1 MTRNLNRLLNPS
13 SIAFIGGNE
22 CAIAIR
28 RTRELG
34 FTGKIYAVHPKR
46 EELSGIPTLKSADE
60 IPEAVDAAFIA
71 VKREPT
77 IEVVRTLRAKGA
89 GGAVIYAAGF
99 AETGNADLQTA
110 LLAAAD
116 GMPLMGPN
124 CYGFVNTLSRAAL
137 WPDETGLEPVPRG
150 VALVTQS
157 GNIACNFTM
166 MRRGLPVA
174 AVFSIGNQ
182 VDVGMHDMVET
193 LSADPR
199 ISAIGLHVEGLP
211 DVAAF
216 ARAAAL
222 ARQRKVPIV
231 ILKTGRSEQGAKV
244 AMSHTSSLA
253 GADQLYDALFERY
266 GVARMTSVSAFA
278 ETLKFLHNGGPTGGS
293 HLVSLSCSGGEA
305 ALVAD
310 MAMDRNVSFPPFD
323 AATKPRVTATL
334 NEYVA
339 IDNPLDYHTFIWGQ
353 PEKLTAT
360 FTEVLKG
367 GFDVGMVIL
376 DTPTHPK
383 MKPDSWAMTAR
394 AMADAATAT
403 GARAAVVATLSEGM
417 PLDLAD
423 ELSARG
429 VAPMMGLD
437 DALTAFEAA
446 AKIGQNWARA
456 EEPVPMRPPELRGA
470 NARTLSE
477 HEGKQLLKP
486 FGLPVPDGI
495 LCKAADAVAAAEKL
509 GYPVTLKVSSA
520 AIAHK
525 TEAGG
530 VALNLRTPAEVA
542 AAAERM
548 AKLAPDVLVERMVTG
563 AVAELIIGL
572 TSDPQFGTAL
582 VIGAG
587 GVLTELLKDSSAL
600 ILPTSRP
607 EIERAL
613 RRLKVWKLVEG
624 FRGKS
629 GDQEAVI
636 RAVEAVAAFAEAHRG
651 LIEELDVN
659 PLLVLSPGRRRRRRA
674 DQDEDCM
681 MVWKPPSSPCR
692 DLLPWLCHGRRH
704 NRARAFSHPLDG
716 RRWPTGRMRALFGH
730 ETATDFRCTERN
742 T

>member
-1 MTRNLNRLLNPS
+1 MKNLSRLLNPS
-13 SIAFIGGNE
+13 SIAFVGGNE

-46 EELSGIPTLKSADE
+46 EELSGVPTLKSVGD
-60 IPEAVDAAFIA
+60 IPEPVDAAFIA
-71 VKREPT
+71 VKNEPT
-77 IEVVRTLRAKGA
+77 IGVVRALAAKGC

-99 AETGNADLQTA
+99 AETGNTELQHQ
-110 LLAAAD
+110 LLAAAN

-150 VALVTQS
+150 VALITQS

-166 MRRGLPVA
+166 MMRGLPVA

-211 DVAAF
+211 DVPAF
-216 ARAAAL
+216 ARAAAI
-222 ARQRKVPIV
+222 ARKRKVPIV
-231 ILKTGRSEQGAKV
+231 VLKTGRSEQGAKV

-253 GADQLYDALFERY
+253 GADTLYDALFERY
-266 GVARMTSVSAFA
+266 GIARMKSVSAFA
-278 ETLKFLHNGGPTGGS
+278 ETLKFLHNGGPIADS
-293 HLVSLSCSGGEA
+293 RLVSLSCSGGEA

-310 MAMDRNVSFPPFD
+310 MALEKKVSFPPFN
-323 AATKPRVTATL
+323 AETKPRIAATL

-360 FTEVLKG
+360 FTQVLKG

-383 MKPDSWAMTAR
+383 MKPDSWATTAR
-394 AMADAATAT
+394 AMAAASQAT
-403 GARAAVVATLSEGM
+403 GARAAVVASLSEGM
-417 PLDLAD
+417 PLPLAD
-423 ELSARG
+423 ELSDLG

-446 AKIGQNWARA
+446 AFIGRNWART
-456 EEPVPMRPPELRGA
+456 EDPPEMLPPVFRGA
-470 NARTLSE
+470 DAHIFTE
-477 HEGKQLLKP
+477 YKAKQLLKAH
-486 FGLPVPDGI
+486 GLSVPDGI
-495 LCKAADAVAAAEKL
+495 VCPASEAVAAAEKL

-520 AIAHK
+520 AISHK

-530 VALNLRTPAEVA
+530 VVLNLRTAAEVEDA
-542 AAAERM
+542 ARSMAE
-548 AKLAPDVLVERMVTG
+548 LAPDVLVERMVTG

-582 VIGAG
+582 VVGAG
-587 GVLTELLKDSSAL
+587 GILTELLKDSVTL
-600 ILPTSRP
+600 ILPTTRT

-613 RRLKVWKLVEG
+613 KTLKVWPLVEG

-629 GDQEAVI
+629 GDSQAVI
-636 RAVEAVAAFAEAHRG
+636 AAVEAVARFADANRG
-651 LIEELDVN
+651 LVEELDVN
-659 PLLVLSPGRRRRRRA
+659 PLLVL
-674 DQDEDCM
+674 
-681 MVWKPPSSPCR
+681 K
-692 DLLPWLCHGRRH
+692 
-704 NRARAFSHPLDG
+704 DG
-716 RRWPTGRMRALFGH
+716 AVAVDALIKMR
-730 ETATDFRCTERN
+730 TP
-742 T
+742 

>member
-1 MTRNLNRLLNPS
+1 MKNLTRLLNPK

-28 RTRELG
+28 RTTELG
-34 FTGKIYAVHPKR
+34 FSGTIYAVNPKR
-46 EELSGIPTLKSADE
+46 DELSGVPTLKSPED

-71 VKREPT
+71 VKNEPT
-77 IEVVRTLRAKGA
+77 IEVVRALAAKGC

-99 AETGNADLQTA
+99 AETGNSELQRK
-110 LLAAAD
+110 LLAAAN

-137 WPDETGLEPVPRG
+137 WPDETGLEPVERG
-150 VALVTQS
+150 VALITQS

-166 MRRGLPVA
+166 MMRGLPVA

-216 ARAAAL
+216 AKAAAL
-222 ARQRKVPIV
+222 ARQRRVPIV
-231 ILKTGRSEQGAKV
+231 VLKTGRSEQGAKV

-253 GADQLYDALFERY
+253 GADTLYDALFERY
-266 GVARMTSVSAFA
+266 GIARMKSVSAFA
-278 ETLKFLHNGGPTGGS
+278 ETLKFLHNGGPIADS
-293 HLVSLSCSGGEA
+293 RLVSLSCSGGEA

-310 MAMDRNVSFPPFD
+310 MALEKKVSFPPFN
-323 AATKPRVTATL
+323 AATKPRVAATL

-367 GFDVGMVIL
+367 GFDVSMVIL

-383 MKPDSWAMTAR
+383 MKPEAWATTAR
-394 AMADAATAT
+394 AMAAASKAT
-403 GARAAVVATLSEGM
+403 GARAAVVASLSEGM
-417 PLDLAD
+417 PLSLAA
-423 ELSARG
+423 ELSESG

-446 AKIGQNWARA
+446 AFIGRNWSRA
-456 EEPVPMRPPELRGA
+456 EVPPEMLAPLIHGHDEHVF
-470 NARTLSE
+470 SE
-477 HEGKQLLKP
+477 SAAKELLKKH
-486 FGLPVPDGI
+486 GLSVPEGI
-495 LCKAADAVAAAEKL
+495 VCPAEDAVAAAEKL

-530 VALNLRTPAEVA
+530 VALNLRTADEVREA
-542 AAAERM
+542 AQRM

-582 VIGAG
+582 VVGAG
-587 GVLTELLKDSSAL
+587 GILTELLKDTVTL
-600 ILPTSRP
+600 ILPTTRA

-613 RRLKVWKLVEG
+613 KTLKVWTLVEG

-629 GDQEAVI
+629 GDQQSVF
-636 RAVEAVAAFAEAHRG
+636 RAVEAVADFANTHRG
-651 LIEELDVN
+651 LVEELDVN
-659 PLLVLSPGRRRRRRA
+659 PLLVLKDGAVAVDALIKMR
-674 DQDEDCM
+674 
-681 MVWKPPSSPCR
+681 KP
-692 DLLPWLCHGRRH
+692 
-704 NRARAFSHPLDG
+704 
-716 RRWPTGRMRALFGH
+716 
-730 ETATDFRCTERN
+730 
-742 T
+742 

>member
-1 MTRNLNRLLNPS
+1 M
-13 SIAFIGGNE
+13 
-22 CAIAIR
+22 
-28 RTRELG
+28 
-34 FTGKIYAVHPKR
+34 HPKR
-46 EELSGIPTLKSADE
+46 DELSGVPTLKSPDD

-71 VKREPT
+71 VKNEPT
-77 IEVVRTLRAKGA
+77 IDVVRALAAKGC

-99 AETGNADLQTA
+99 AETGNTELQRK
-110 LLAAAD
+110 LLAAAN

-137 WPDETGLEPVPRG
+137 WPDETGLEPVERG
-150 VALVTQS
+150 VALITQS

-166 MRRGLPVA
+166 MMRGLPVA

-216 ARAAAL
+216 AKAASL

-231 ILKTGRSEQGAKV
+231 VLKTGRSEQGAKV

-253 GADQLYDALFERY
+253 GADTLYDALFERY
-266 GVARMTSVSAFA
+266 GIARMKSVSAFA
-278 ETLKFLHNGGPTGGS
+278 ETLKFLHNGGPIADS
-293 HLVSLSCSGGEA
+293 RLVSLSCSGGEA

-310 MAMDRNVSFPPFD
+310 MALEKNVSFPPFN
-323 AATKPRVTATL
+323 AATKPRVAATL

-353 PEKLTAT
+353 PDKLTAT

-383 MKPDSWAMTAR
+383 MKPEAWATTAR
-394 AMADAATAT
+394 AMAAASKAT
-403 GARAAVVATLSEGM
+403 GARAAVVASLSEGM
-417 PLDLAD
+417 PLPLAD
-423 ELSARG
+423 ELSESG

-446 AKIGQNWARA
+446 AFIGRNWARTETLPDMLPPLTKGS
-456 EEPVPMRPPELRGA
+456 EERIF
-470 NARTLSE
+470 SE
-477 HEGKQLLKP
+477 SAAKALLKKH
-486 FGLPVPDGI
+486 GLSVPEGI
-495 LCKAADAVAAAEKL
+495 VCPAEDAVAAAEKL

-530 VALNLRTPAEVA
+530 VALNLRTADEVRE
-542 AAAERM
+542 AAERM

-582 VIGAG
+582 VVGAG
-587 GVLTELLKDSSAL
+587 GILTELLKDSVTL
-600 ILPTSRP
+600 ILPTTRT

-613 RRLKVWKLVEG
+613 KTLKVWTLVEG

-629 GDQEAVI
+629 GDQQAVF
-636 RAVEAVAAFAEAHRG
+636 RAVEAVADFANANRG
-651 LIEELDVN
+651 LVEEVDVN
-659 PLLVLSPGRRRRRRA
+659 PLLVLKDGAIAVDALIKMR
-674 DQDEDCM
+674 
-681 MVWKPPSSPCR
+681 KP
-692 DLLPWLCHGRRH
+692 
-704 NRARAFSHPLDG
+704 
-716 RRWPTGRMRALFGH
+716 
-730 ETATDFRCTERN
+730 
-742 T
+742 

>member
-1 MTRNLNRLLNPS
+1 MPGTSPGMTEFGVCTFSPVMAGLVPAICEASDSDENLNRLLNPS
-13 SIAFIGGNE
+13 SIAFVGGNE

-28 RTRELG
+28 RTQELG
-34 FTGKIYAVHPKR
+34 FTGKLHAVHPKR
-46 EELSGIPTLKSADE
+46 EDLSGIPTLKSSEDL
-60 IPEAVDAAFIA
+60 PEGIDAAFVA

-77 IEVVRTLRAKGA
+77 IEVVRTLRAKGC

-99 AETGNADLQTA
+99 AETGNADLQRQ
-110 LLAAAD
+110 LLDAAD

-137 WPDETGLEPVPRG
+137 WPDETGLEPVERG
-150 VALVTQS
+150 VALITQS

-166 MRRGLPVA
+166 MMRGLPVA

-193 LSADPR
+193 LSEDPR

-211 DVAAF
+211 DVPAF
-216 ARAAAL
+216 ARAASL
-222 ARQRKVPIV
+222 ARKRKVPIV
-231 ILKTGRSEQGAKV
+231 VLKTGRSEQGAKV

-253 GADQLYDALFERY
+253 GADTLYDALFERY
-266 GVARMTSVSAFA
+266 GVARMKSVSAFA
-278 ETLKFLHNGGPTGGS
+278 ETLKFLHNGGPIKDS
-293 HLVSLSCSGGEA
+293 RLVSLSCSGGEA

-310 MAMDRNVSFPPFD
+310 MALEKKVSFPPFNTE
-323 AATKPRVTATL
+323 TKPRVAATL

-383 MKPDSWAMTAR
+383 MKPDSWAITAR
-394 AMADAATAT
+394 AMAAASKAT
-403 GARAAVVATLSEGM
+403 GARAAVVASLSEGM
-417 PLDLAD
+417 PLSLAA
-423 ELSARG
+423 ELSASG

-446 AKIGQNWARA
+446 ASIGRNWARD
-456 EEPVPMRPPELRGA
+456 EEPPEMLPPITKGCGERV
-470 NARTLSE
+470 LSE
-477 HEGKQLLKP
+477 FEAKQLLKRH
-486 FGLPVPDGI
+486 GLSVPEGAV
-495 LCKAADAVAAAEKL
+495 CKAADAIAAAERL
-509 GYPVTLKVSSA
+509 GYPVTLKTSSA

-530 VALNLRTPAEVA
+530 VALNLKSAAEVEA
-542 AAAERM
+542 AALRM
-548 AKLAPDVLVERMVTG
+548 AKLAPDVLVERMVAG

-572 TSDPQFGTAL
+572 KSDPQFGTAL
-582 VIGAG
+582 VVGAG
-587 GVLTELLKDSSAL
+587 GILTELLKDSVTL
-600 ILPTSRP
+600 ILPTTRS

-613 RRLKVWKLVEG
+613 KTLKVWKLVEG

-629 GDQEAVI
+629 GDQTAVI
-636 RAVEAVAAFAEAHRG
+636 DAVEAVAAFADAHRG

-659 PLLVLSPGRRRRRRA
+659 PLLVL
-674 DQDEDCM
+674 
-681 MVWKPPSSPCR
+681 PSGAVAV
-692 DLLPWLCHGRRH
+692 DALL
-704 NRARAFSHPLDG
+704 
-716 RRWPTGRMRALFGH
+716 RMREA
-730 ETATDFRCTERN
+730 
-742 T
+742 

>member
-1 MTRNLNRLLNPS
+1 MKNLTRLLNPK

-28 RTRELG
+28 RTKELG
-34 FTGKIYAVHPKR
+34 FTGTIYAVHPKR
-46 EELSGIPTLKSADE
+46 DELSGVPTLKSPED
-60 IPEAVDAAFIA
+60 IPETVDAAFIA
-71 VKREPT
+71 VKNEPT
-77 IEVVRTLRAKGA
+77 IEVVRALAAKGC

-99 AETGNADLQTA
+99 AETGNTELQRK
-110 LLAAAD
+110 LLEAAN

-137 WPDETGLEPVPRG
+137 WPDETGLEPVERG
-150 VALVTQS
+150 VALITQS

-166 MRRGLPVA
+166 MMRGLPVA

-222 ARQRKVPIV
+222 ARRRKVPIV
-231 ILKTGRSEQGAKV
+231 VLKTGRSEQGAKV

-253 GADQLYDALFERY
+253 GADTLYDALFERY
-266 GVARMTSVSAFA
+266 GVARMKSVSAFA
-278 ETLKFLHNGGPTGGS
+278 ETLKFLHNGGPITDS
-293 HLVSLSCSGGEA
+293 RLVSLSCSGGEA

-310 MAMDRNVSFPPFD
+310 MALEKRVSFPPFN
-323 AATKPRVTATL
+323 AETKPRVAATL

-383 MKPDSWAMTAR
+383 MKPEAWATTAR
-394 AMADAATAT
+394 AMAAASKAT
-403 GARAAVVATLSEGM
+403 GARAAVVASLSEGM
-417 PLDLAD
+417 PLSLAA
-423 ELSARG
+423 ELSASG

-446 AKIGQNWARA
+446 AFIGRNWARS
-456 EEPVPMRPPELRGA
+456 EEPPEMLPP
-470 NARTLSE
+470 ARKGTEERLFSE
-477 HEGKQLLKP
+477 SAAKELLKKH
-486 FGLPVPDGI
+486 GLAVPEGI
-495 LCKAADAVAAAEKL
+495 VCPAGDAVAAAEKL

-530 VALNLRTPAEVA
+530 VALNLRNAAEVEDA
-542 AAAERM
+542 ARRM
-548 AKLAPDVLVERMVTG
+548 ATLAPDVLVERMVTG

-582 VIGAG
+582 VVGAG
-587 GVLTELLKDSSAL
+587 GILTELLKDTVTL
-600 ILPTSRP
+600 ILPTTRS

-613 RRLKVWKLVEG
+613 KTLKVWTLVEG

-636 RAVEAVAAFAEAHRG
+636 RAVEAVADFANANRG
-651 LIEELDVN
+651 LVEEVDVN
-659 PLLVLSPGRRRRRRA
+659 PLLVLKDGAIAVDALIKMR
-674 DQDEDCM
+674 
-681 MVWKPPSSPCR
+681 KP
-692 DLLPWLCHGRRH
+692 
-704 NRARAFSHPLDG
+704 
-716 RRWPTGRMRALFGH
+716 
-730 ETATDFRCTERN
+730 
-742 T
+742 

>member
-1 MTRNLNRLLNPS
+1 MKNLSRLLNPK
-13 SIAFIGGNE
+13 SIAFIGGHE
-22 CAIAIR
+22 CAVAIH

-34 FTGKIYAVHPKR
+34 FAGTIHAVHPKR
-46 EELSGIPTLKSADE
+46 EELSGVPTLRSVDDL
-60 IPEAVDAAFIA
+60 PEAVDAAFVA

-77 IEVVRTLRAKGA
+77 IEVVQALARKGC

-99 AETGNADLQTA
+99 AETGNTDLQA
-110 LLAAAD
+110 QLLAAAD

-150 VALVTQS
+150 VALITQS

-166 MRRGLPVA
+166 MMRGLPVA
-174 AVFSIGNQ
+174 AVYSIGNQ

-193 LSADPR
+193 LSTDPR

-211 DVAAF
+211 DIPAF
-216 ARAAAL
+216 ARAALL
-222 ARQRKVPIV
+222 ARQRKMPIV
-231 ILKTGRSEQGAKV
+231 VLKTGRSEQGAKV

-253 GADQLYDALFERY
+253 GADRLYDALFERY
-266 GVARMTSVSAFA
+266 GIARMTSVSAFA
-278 ETLKFLHNGGPTGGS
+278 ETLKFLHNGGPIAGS
-293 HLVSLSCSGGEA
+293 RLVSLSCSGGEA

-310 MAMDRNVSFPPFD
+310 MALEKKISFPPFD
-323 AATKPRVTATL
+323 PATKPRVAATL

-383 MKPDSWAMTAR
+383 MKPDSWATTAR
-394 AMADAATAT
+394 AMAAAARAT

-417 PLDLAD
+417 PLPLAA
-423 ELSARG
+423 ELSAAG

-446 AKIGQNWARA
+446 AAIGRNWARA
-456 EEPVPMRPPELRGA
+456 EPPPPMQPSVPLGRHERV
-470 NARTLSE
+470 LSE
-477 HEGKQLLKP
+477 HESKTLLKQH
-486 FGLPVPDGI
+486 GLAIPDGI
-495 LCKAADAVAAAEKL
+495 VCKPEDATATADRL

-530 VALNLRTPAEVA
+530 VVLNLCTPDEVA
-542 AAAERM
+542 EAARRLGRLSAD
-548 AKLAPDVLVERMVTG
+548 LLVERMVTG

-572 TSDPQFGTAL
+572 TWDPQFGPAL
-582 VIGAG
+582 TVGAG
-587 GVLTELLKDSSAL
+587 GVLTELLRDSVSL
-600 ILPTSRP
+600 LLPASP
-607 EIERAL
+607 GEIERAL
-613 RRLKVWKLVEG
+613 HSLRVWRLVDG

-629 GDQEAVI
+629 GDAKAVI
-636 RAVEAVAAFAEAHRG
+636 RAVQAVASFAAANPG
-651 LIEELDVN
+651 MIEELDVN
-659 PLLVLSPGRRRRRRA
+659 PLLVL
-674 DQDEDCM
+674 
-681 MVWKPPSSPCR
+681 K
-692 DLLPWLCHGRRH
+692 
-704 NRARAFSHPLDG
+704 DG
-716 RRWPTGRMRALFGH
+716 AIAVDALIKMRIP
-730 ETATDFRCTERN
+730 
-742 T
+742 

>member
-1 MTRNLNRLLNPS
+1 MKSLTRLLNPK

-28 RTRELG
+28 RTKELG
-34 FTGKIYAVHPKR
+34 FTGTIYAVHPKR
-46 EELSGIPTLKSADE
+46 DELSGVPTLKSPED

-71 VKREPT
+71 VKNEPT
-77 IEVVRTLRAKGA
+77 IEVVRALAAKGC

-99 AETGNADLQTA
+99 AETGNTELQRK
-110 LLAAAD
+110 LLAAAN

-137 WPDETGLEPVPRG
+137 WPDETGLEPVERG
-150 VALVTQS
+150 VALITQS

-166 MRRGLPVA
+166 MMRGLPVA

-216 ARAAAL
+216 ARAAAI

-231 ILKTGRSEQGAKV
+231 VLKTGRSEQGAKV

-253 GADQLYDALFERY
+253 GADTLYDALFERY
-266 GVARMTSVSAFA
+266 GIARMKSVSAFA
-278 ETLKFLHNGGPTGGS
+278 ETLKFLHNGGPIADS
-293 HLVSLSCSGGEA
+293 RLVSLSCSGGEA

-310 MAMDRNVSFPPFD
+310 MALEKKVSFPPFN
-323 AATKPRVTATL
+323 AATKPRVAATL
-334 NEYVA
+334 NEYVS

-383 MKPDSWAMTAR
+383 MKPDSWATTAR
-394 AMADAATAT
+394 AMAAASKAS
-403 GARAAVVATLSEGM
+403 GARAAVVASLSEGM
-417 PLDLAD
+417 PLSLAD
-423 ELSARG
+423 ELSASG

-446 AKIGQNWARA
+446 AFIGRNWARQ
-456 EEPVPMRPPELRGA
+456 EEPPEMQPPVRKGSEEHIFSESAAKDLLRKHGLTVP
-470 NARTLSE
+470 
-477 HEGKQLLKP
+477 EGIVCP
-486 FGLPVPDGI
+486 
-495 LCKAADAVAAAEKL
+495 AEDAVAAAEKL

-530 VALNLRTPAEVA
+530 VALNLRNAAEVEDA
-542 AAAERM
+542 AKRM
-548 AKLAPDVLVERMVTG
+548 ARLAPDVLVERMVTG

-582 VIGAG
+582 VVGAG
-587 GVLTELLKDSSAL
+587 GILTELLKDTVTL
-600 ILPTSRP
+600 ILPTTRS

-613 RRLKVWKLVEG
+613 KTLKVWTLVEG

-629 GDQEAVI
+629 GDAEAVI
-636 RAVEAVAAFAEAHRG
+636 RAVEAVADFANANRG
-651 LIEELDVN
+651 LVEEVDVN
-659 PLLVLSPGRRRRRRA
+659 PLLVLKDGAVAVDALIKMR
-674 DQDEDCM
+674 
-681 MVWKPPSSPCR
+681 KP
-692 DLLPWLCHGRRH
+692 
-704 NRARAFSHPLDG
+704 
-716 RRWPTGRMRALFGH
+716 
-730 ETATDFRCTERN
+730 
-742 T
+742 

>member
-1 MTRNLNRLLNPS
+1 MRDLTRLLNPR
-13 SIAFIGGNE
+13 SIAFVGGNE

-34 FTGKIYAVHPKR
+34 FTGTIYAVHPKR
-46 EELSGIPTLKSADE
+46 GELSGVPTLKSPED

-71 VKREPT
+71 VKNEPT
-77 IEVVRTLRAKGA
+77 IEVVRALAAKGC

-99 AETGNADLQTA
+99 AETGNIELQRK
-110 LLAAAD
+110 LLAAAN

-137 WPDETGLEPVPRG
+137 WPDETGLEPIERG
-150 VALVTQS
+150 VALITQS

-166 MRRGLPVA
+166 MMRGLPVA

-182 VDVGMHDMVET
+182 VDVGMHDMVDT

-211 DVAAF
+211 DVTAF
-216 ARAAAL
+216 ARAAAI

-231 ILKTGRSEQGAKV
+231 VLKTGRSEQGAKM

-253 GADQLYDALFERY
+253 GADTLYDALFERY
-266 GVARMTSVSAFA
+266 GIARMKSVSAFA
-278 ETLKFLHNGGPTGGS
+278 ETLKFLHNGGPIADS
-293 HLVSLSCSGGEA
+293 RLVSLSCSGGEA

-310 MAMDRNVSFPPFD
+310 MALERQVSFPPFNSQ
-323 AATKPRVTATL
+323 TRPRVAATL
-334 NEYVA
+334 NEYVS

-394 AMADAATAT
+394 AMAAASLAT
-403 GARAAVVATLSEGM
+403 GARAAVVASLSEGM
-417 PLDLAD
+417 PLSLAD
-423 ELSARG
+423 ELSESG

-446 AKIGQNWARA
+446 AFIGRNWART
-456 EEPVPMRPPELRGA
+456 ESPQEMLQPLIRGHDA
-470 NARTLSE
+470 HVFSE
-477 HEGKQLLKP
+477 AAAKELLKKH
-486 FGLPVPDGI
+486 GLSVPEGI
-495 LCKAADAVAAAEKL
+495 VCPAEGAVAAAEKL

-530 VALNLRTPAEVA
+530 VALNLRTASDVEEA
-542 AAAERM
+542 AKSM
-548 AKLAPDVLVERMVTG
+548 AKLAPEVLVERMVTG
-563 AVAELIIGL
+563 SVAELIIGL

-582 VIGAG
+582 VVGAG
-587 GVLTELLKDSSAL
+587 GILTELLKDSVTL
-600 ILPTSRP
+600 ILPTTRT

-613 RRLKVWKLVEG
+613 KSLKVWTLVEG

-629 GDQEAVI
+629 GDAQAVI
-636 RAVEAVAAFAEAHRG
+636 RAVEAVADFANAHRG
-651 LIEELDVN
+651 LVAELDVN
-659 PLLVLSPGRRRRRRA
+659 PLLVLKDGAIAVDALIKMR
-674 DQDEDCM
+674 
-681 MVWKPPSSPCR
+681 KP
-692 DLLPWLCHGRRH
+692 
-704 NRARAFSHPLDG
+704 
-716 RRWPTGRMRALFGH
+716 
-730 ETATDFRCTERN
+730 
-742 T
+742 